1 MSMLQAKP
9 DASAAQTGKTILLVD
24 DTAENLYAT
33 GSLLQ
38 PHFRV
43 RIANGGAVALD
54 VARRTPHPDIIL
66 LDIMMP
72 EIDGYE
78 VLRQLKAA
86 PETADIPV
94 IFVTAMD
101 TDADEA
107 RGLALG
113 AVDYITKP
121 VVPAL
126 LLARVRTQLE
136 LKDARDWLKDRNTVL
151 ATEVARQVVELK
163 AAKEAAEAASHSK
176 SLFIDNMSHELRTPM
191 NGVIGMLQLAQTEI
205 PAGNPALEY
214 LQVALDSSR
223 AMVDQLTAILE
234 YASIAHGEVS
244 LHAQPLDIADML
256 EHASLT
262 WRQRSE
268 EKGLQFDL
276 TRQPGTPEAING
288 DEVRLKRV
296 LSILLSNAVKFT
308 AHGKI
313 ELGVEAAQGG
323 VHFWVSDTG
332 IGIAADK
339 QQGIFTPFE
348 QADNSHTR
356 QYGGAGLGLAIAIR
370 LVELM
375 GGRLWADSTPGAGST
390 FHVTLP
396 EVIRD

>member
-1 MSMLQAKP
+1 MSMSQAKP
-9 DASAAQTGKTILLVD
+9 DASAAQTGRTILLVD
-24 DTAENLYAT
+24 DNSENLYAI

-38 PHFRV
+38 PHYRV
-43 RIANGGAVALD
+43 CIANGGAVALD
-54 VARRTPHPDIIL
+54 VAHRTPYPDLIL

-86 PETADIPV
+86 PETAAIPV

-101 TDADEA
+101 AEADEA
-107 RGLALG
+107 RGLAMG

-126 LLARVRTQLE
+126 LLARIRTQLE
-136 LKDARDWLKDRNTVL
+136 LQDARDWLKDRNTVL
-151 ATEVARQVVELK
+151 VTEVARQVVELK
-163 AAKEAAEAASHSK
+163 AAKEAAEAASQSK

-205 PAGNPALEY
+205 PAGSPVLEY
-214 LQVALDSSR
+214 LKIALDSSR
-223 AMVDQLTAILE
+223 AMVDQLAAILE
-234 YASIAHGEVS
+234 YASIAHGEVR
-244 LHAQPLDIADML
+244 LHAQPLDIAALL
-256 EHASLT
+256 EHAALT
-262 WRQRSE
+262 WRKCID
-268 EKGLQFDL
+268 EKGLRFDVKK
-276 TRQPGTPEAING
+276 QPGTPEVITG
-288 DEVRLKRV
+288 DEARLKRV

-308 AHGKI
+308 AQGKV
-313 ELGVEAAQGG
+313 ECGVEAAQDG

-332 IGIAADK
+332 IGIPADK
-339 QQGIFTPFE
+339 QQSIFTPFE

-375 GGRLWADSTPGAGST
+375 GGRLWADSTPGVGST

-396 EVIRD
+396 